1 MTNAPEGNLS
11 PKHPRGYPTQ
21 GSRENKAGTVK
32 SRFYHTPKP
41 GKELQVSP
49 LRKRKGEHRAQEE
62 CVAAWICDLGA
73 NKTQSQLDKEPEA
86 SLGYLRPSQNQNQT
100 QSDEKKW
107 LSGKLRGL

>member
-1 MTNAPEGNLS
+1 MLQRATYVH
-11 PKHPRGYPTQ
+11 PKHPQ
-21 GSRENKAGTVK
+21 GVLPSPQESRENKAGKVK

-49 LRKRKGEHRAQEE
+49 LRKRRGEWRAQED
-62 CVAAWICDLGA
+62 CVAARIYDLRA
-73 NKTQSQLDKEPEA
+73 NKTQSQLEKEPEV

-107 LSGKLRGL
+107 TLRGLW